1 MDYLKSLLA
10 ANEEVVFRTRRH
22 WFVLFGA
29 TFKEFLLLVSFV
41 VAGIFLTPVAPWA
54 WMAFSAMGMLV
65 FISMLLDFL
74 RWRNQEFLVTNRR
87 VIHSSG
93 VVNKSIIDSSLTKIN
108 DVILTQT
115 WMGRMFNYGTIKILT
130 ATEEVINLLDHIR
143 KPIELKRAMMDAKAG
158 LETYPA
164 ATIAAPQAT
173 ATQLLD
179 ELASLRTRSMITE
192 EEYQEKRKEIL
203 RRM

>member
-22 WFVLFGA
+22 WFKLFGA
-29 TFKEFLLLVSFV
+29 TFKEFLLLLSFV

-54 WMAFSAMGMLV
+54 WMAFGAMGTLV
-65 FISMLLDFL
+65 LISMLVDFL

-93 VVNKSIIDSSLTKIN
+93 VVNKSIIDSSLSKIN
-108 DVILTQT
+108 DVILTQS

-158 LETYPA
+158 LEPSYSA
-164 ATIAAPQAT
+164 VAAPQAS
-173 ATQLLD
+173 ATQLLE
-179 ELASLRTRSMITE
+179 ELTALRTRSMITE